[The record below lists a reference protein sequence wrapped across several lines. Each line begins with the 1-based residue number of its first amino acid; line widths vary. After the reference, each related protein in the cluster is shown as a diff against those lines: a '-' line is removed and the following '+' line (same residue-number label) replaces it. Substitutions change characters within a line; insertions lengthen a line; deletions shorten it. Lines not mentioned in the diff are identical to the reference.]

1 MNRIQVLT
9 KLHQVA
15 PNCTKLHQSLP
26 SCTNLHQVTPNCT
39 KLTKVY
45 HVVPECT
52 KLHQSAP
59 DDFPW
64 FWSKIGHLSMFFFS
78 RQYRLGKCVLRY
90 CRTKKAFVGYKN
102 NSVEHDIM
110 SLQPSKIQNNLSKKE
125 RTALTNFRRLVASTS
140 SLKSTKK
147 ATPDVLS
154 FLAMATLQ
162 SEFLNL

>member
-1 MNRIQVLT
+1 
-9 KLHQVA
+9 
-15 PNCTKLHQSLP
+15 
-26 SCTNLHQVTPNCT
+26 
-39 KLTKVY
+39 
-45 HVVPECT
+45 
-52 KLHQSAP
+52 
-59 DDFPW
+59 
-64 FWSKIGHLSMFFFS
+64 MFYDIVE
-78 RQYRLGKCVLRY
+78 Q
-90 CRTKKAFVGYKN
+90 KKAFVGYKN